1 MLLVLARNSNVAKT
15 LYQIALCYIS
25 KDVWL
30 FLPSGTFF
38 QHLKIGNKVF
48 HREED
53 ILSFFEKK
61 KNSSAK
67 LARFHTQTHSSATL
81 SLTPVLW

>member
-1 MLLVLARNSNVAKT
+1 MLLVLARNSNVAKA

-61 KNSSAK
+61 K
-67 LARFHTQTHSSATL
+67 THQQNWLVSIHRHIVL
-81 SLTPVLW
+81 SL